1 MRRPASSKCLKK
13 ILRRN
18 FAFHQNCPIYFHN
31 GHKWPQNNTYLIT
44 RKLNNNIVKSSTR
57 HKMSTNLKQKRKNGR
72 GKKLPSFLRRW
83 KRESRIS
90 MRLHIYIATRMIM
103 KPRSRWK
110 QSFAKNRKAVVSWTI
125 GCIAYV
131 RLVVPCR
138 TGGNGLQQIQY
149 TFPTEKILGNKFL
162 IVDSAFKIQKI

>member
-1 MRRPASSKCLKK
+1 M
-13 ILRRN
+13 IL
-18 FAFHQNCPIYFHN
+18 
-31 GHKWPQNNTYLIT
+31 
-44 RKLNNNIVKSSTR
+44 
-57 HKMSTNLKQKRKNGR
+57 
-72 GKKLPSFLRRW
+72 
-83 KRESRIS
+83 
-90 MRLHIYIATRMIM
+90 

-131 RLVVPCR
+131 RWVVPCR

-162 IVDSAFKIQKI
+162 IVDSAFNIQKYKKMLFQNKSEQVVKRKNG

>member
-57 HKMSTNLKQKRKNGR
+57 HKMSTNLKTKKGKWTWEEGAVLLEEVEKRKPY
-72 GKKLPSFLRRW
+72 LY
-83 KRESRIS
+83 ETA
-90 MRLHIYIATRMIM
+90 HIY
-103 KPRSRWK
+103 S
-110 QSFAKNRKAVVSWTI
+110 V
-125 GCIAYV
+125 
-131 RLVVPCR
+131 
-138 TGGNGLQQIQY
+138 
-149 TFPTEKILGNKFL
+149 
-162 IVDSAFKIQKI
+162 